1 MKIQDIITLK
11 KILVKSKVNNVYN
24 YNYENQT
31 QLNYAMKKGYYWEI
45 PSHSQNESVLLNN
58 YEKDCVIAYINNK
71 YILAFLIKIRGTDN
85 FRGFVYLK
93 EFLKSISGSY
103 TYTINDIYNLKD
115 VLKVFQEDEK
125 NLKIIENI
133 EYKRFVKL
141 VILEGLEEE

>member
-1 MKIQDIITLK
+1 MKIQDIITLNK
-11 KILVKSKVNNVYN
+11 YPNTHYLNQLKERYVK
-24 YNYENQT
+24 
-31 QLNYAMKKGYYWEI
+31 KKGYCWEI

-93 EFLKSISGSY
+93 EFIKNISGSY
-103 TYTINDIYNLKD
+103 TYTISNIYNLKD
-115 VLKVFQEDEK
+115 VLKAFQEDEE

-133 EYKRFVKL
+133 EYRRFIKL

>member
-1 MKIQDIITLK
+1 MKIQDIITLDKLSNKYYLNKLQK
-11 KILVKSKVNNVYN
+11 KYTN
-24 YNYENQT
+24 
-31 QLNYAMKKGYYWEI
+31 KKGYCWDI
-45 PSHSQNESVLLNN
+45 PSHSENESVLLNN

-93 EFLKSISGSY
+93 EFIKNISGSY
-103 TYTINDIYNLKD
+103 TYTISNIYNLKD
-115 VLKVFQEDEK
+115 VLKAFQEDEE

-133 EYKRFVKL
+133 EYRRFIKL